1 MTTFYLKSIRSGKAY
16 PLDKPAIMIGR
27 IESCDIHI
35 QTTVLSREHAVV
47 LVAAARVLI
56 KDLDST
62 NGTFVNSMR
71 IHTPTALHHG
81 DVVTIGAEK
90 LVFIAPD
97 SFEEEGN
104 TCGIGER
111 LESSA
116 YLNNTSSKTM
126 LKSNYL
132 QGEDSPFQIQQP
144 KTTGSFL
151 ETIEERLTD
160 RKIDKRRVPAVL
172 VCRSGKEKGR
182 IVELKLPLGAEKNW
196 VIGRSDLSDVVLD
209 DPTVSGQHA
218 IIRCQDDRWELI
230 DNDSTNGV
238 KLNGIG
244 VSEAEC
250 QDADIISVGTVELL
264 FRIIA

>member
-1 MTTFYLKSIRSGKAY
+1 MTTFFLKNIQSGKTY
-16 PLDKPAIMIGR
+16 SLDKPAIMIGR

-35 QTTVLSREHAVV
+35 KTTVLSREHAVV

-62 NGTFVNSMR
+62 NGTYVNGTR
-71 IHTPTALHHG
+71 IHAPTPLNHG
-81 DVVTIGAEK
+81 DVVKIGEEK

-97 SFEEEGN
+97 SFDEEDTTVGVE
-104 TCGIGER
+104 EQ
-111 LESSA
+111 LEPSG
-116 YLNNTSSKTM
+116 YLDNTSSKTM
-126 LKSNYL
+126 LKSSYL
-132 QGEDSPFQIQQP
+132 QGEDWVFSMLQP

-151 ETIEERLTD
+151 ETIDEKLKA
-160 RKIDKRRVPAVL
+160 RKIDKERVPAVL

-218 IIRCQDDRWELI
+218 IVRCEDDRWELV

-238 KLNGIG
+238 KLNGLA

-250 QDADIISVGTVELL
+250 HDKDIICVGTVELL
-264 FRIIA
+264 FRVT